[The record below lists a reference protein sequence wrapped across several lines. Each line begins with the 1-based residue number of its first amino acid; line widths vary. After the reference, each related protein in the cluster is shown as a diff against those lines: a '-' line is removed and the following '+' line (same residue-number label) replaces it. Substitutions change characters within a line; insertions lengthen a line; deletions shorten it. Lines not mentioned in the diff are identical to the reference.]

1 MVGNSSRAHDGN
13 DPITHP
19 VIVSIKG
26 SDVDFSRS
34 IGRRKGSPKDF
45 ARTRETREDAML
57 ENSKRNWNR
66 TDRRSFIGGSDARII
81 MGQDEKALIRLW
93 AGKARRGRAGGP
105 FQYADHLPGR
115 ALLATWLFVY
125 PRLAEPHSSP
135 ATILIDKLD
144 PGRLQCLLHLCTRFI
159 RYSRSEPTFQTLDG
173 REREPGSQREF
184 GLRPS
189 QKPTRSTELFDRDHA
204 RFPLIPFGSA
214 AMIPFGSVWTKH

>member
-1 MVGNSSRAHDGN
+1 MVQNSSRVHDGN
-13 DPITHP
+13 GSITHP

-26 SDVDFSRS
+26 SDVDFPRS

-45 ARTRETREDAML
+45 ARTRETREDSML

-66 TDRRSFIGGSDARII
+66 TDRPLLHR
-81 MGQDEKALIRLW
+81 RLRRADHHGTGREGPDPPV
-93 AGKARRGRAGGP
+93 AGKARRGRAGEP

-115 ALLATWLFVY
+115 ALLATWLFVC

-204 RFPLIPFGSA
+204 RFPLIPFGS
-214 AMIPFGSVWTKH
+214 MIPFGSVWTKH